1 MWIDESSE
9 VSELGTTESNV
20 RKDLSE
26 WQERHA
32 TLVLGSVKV
41 YTTTHLSRL
50 HVQHV
55 DFVFNFSVLCLCLQ
69 QISKLR
75 YELCP
80 RVMKERRFWRIYFT
94 LVSTHVAP

>member
-50 HVQHV
+50 HVQDV
-55 DFVFNFSVLCLCLQ
+55 DFVFNVCVLCYIC
-69 QISKLR
+69 SKFR
-75 YELCP
+75 
-80 RVMKERRFWRIYFT
+80 
-94 LVSTHVAP
+94 S

>member
-1 MWIDESSE
+1 MCYGKCGLDESSE
-9 VSELGTTESNV
+9 VSDLETSASNV

-32 TLVLGSVKV
+32 TLVLGSVK
-41 YTTTHLSRL
+41 
-50 HVQHV
+50 
-55 DFVFNFSVLCLCLQ
+55 